1 MMHPVSILAYI
12 DPASGSILLQAII
25 AAAMGLC
32 FRFRRSLAQVFRRS
46 AVSKEPNREES
57 K

>member
-46 AVSKEPNREES
+46 AVSKEPKGEES